1 LNRRKKKL
9 IVGIEKETHYFK
21 VTVPSEE
28 ELPLG
33 VEAINED
40 AFDLDDL
47 EEEEL
52 VREEVEG
59 GNAPSI
65 ASTAFFSTVREV
77 DIIFLGIFLFIFVR
91 S

>member
-1 LNRRKKKL
+1 
-9 IVGIEKETHYFK
+9 
-21 VTVPSEE
+21 
-28 ELPLG
+28 
-33 VEAINED
+33 
-40 AFDLDDL
+40 LDDL